1 MLTQEDM
8 LALFRDM
15 TTALDVGKKAEMGY
29 YDVEFNAFGCAYFNR
44 EERNYRVSASAAK
57 IYDYL
62 EYAALDNL
70 YPTTIITATF
80 KKPIPNGL
88 KDMLSLDLKR
98 DLAQTMC
105 QNFSFSFLQAL
116 QQLAETIKQNNAC
129 ELLNSY
135 MDTLECTF
143 QREQFDLFEHT
154 LVMAVTHRKLAQ
166 KDYQLLIQRLNNERQ
181 NLSNDL
187 HPHDLFHQTFY
198 AFTYGFNE
206 EQQYIFDARKEFVY
220 KKRYQLETQGAI
232 VSPLLSKTCFY
243 NYNYRLTDARKDF
256 SHNLP
261 GIFSPRY
268 FELLRALKALPAAIS
283 RDCFLQTTTDFT
295 RLYGPSVKNT
305 LTMYGY
311 LWDIM

>member
-8 LALFRDM
+8 MVLFRDM
-15 TTALDVGKKAEMGY
+15 MTALDVGKKAEMGY
-29 YDVEFNAFGCAYFNR
+29 YDVEINAFGCTYLNGT
-44 EERNYRVSASAAK
+44 ERNYRVSASAAK

-62 EYAALDNL
+62 EVAALNNL
-70 YPTTIITATF
+70 YPTAMITSTF

-98 DLAQTMC
+98 NLAQTMR
-105 QNFSFSFLQAL
+105 QNFSSPFLQAL
-116 QQLAETIKQNNAC
+116 KQLAEAIKQNNAC

-154 LVMAVTHRKLAQ
+154 LIMSVTRGKLAQ
-166 KDYQLLIQRLNNERQ
+166 KDYQLLMQRLNSERQ

-198 AFTYGFNE
+198 AFTYGFTE
-206 EQQYIFDARKEFVY
+206 KQQYIFDARKEFVY
-220 KKRYQLETQGAI
+220 EKRYQLETQGAI
-232 VSPLLSKTCFY
+232 VSPLLAKACFY
-243 NYNYRLTDARKDF
+243 NYDYRLTDARKDF
-256 SHNLP
+256 AHNLP
-261 GIFSPRY
+261 SIFNPSYWR
-268 FELLRALKALPAAIS
+268 LLCNLKALPATIS
-283 RDCFLQTTTDFT
+283 RDSFLQTAEDFT
-295 RLYGPSVKNT
+295 KLYGPFVHNT

-311 LWDIM
+311 LWDIL